1 MYLMTVKMLNIL
13 IKNLAFTYQW
23 ILQIFKIRL
32 KNLKNALNAYFQKSY
47 IRWMSKSINEN
58 KDEKQSV
65 GVKSNLGQYIDLP
78 KNSLIPA

>member
-1 MYLMTVKMLNIL
+1 MLNIL

-32 KNLKNALNAYFQKSY
+32 KNFKNALNAYFPKSY

-58 KDEKQSV
+58 KEEKQSV